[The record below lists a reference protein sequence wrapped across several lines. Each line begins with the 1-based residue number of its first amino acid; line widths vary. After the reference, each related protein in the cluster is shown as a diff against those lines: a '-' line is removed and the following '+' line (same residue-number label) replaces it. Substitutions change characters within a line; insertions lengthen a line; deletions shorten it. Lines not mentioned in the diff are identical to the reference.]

1 MGTISAESIPN
12 PEIQVLDTIQGLGTL
27 QSFYNLARLEAARS
41 FPTLMTA
48 ASRIEALAAS
58 CGSSKKAHAFLRT
71 AGEHKITPAE
81 AEALF
86 ERTTQPTLPLYLN
99 TTLSNIANTKEAAEI
114 RDALRFTQSL
124 AVFKTAL
131 AEQEQSDPT
140 VTIFKNLYKEW
151 AKLLP
156 ARHKAVPDTPA
167 FQVRTSTP
175 AISTS
180 AATSDN
186 SAQTPSHHTPSPQPA
201 PDASPAHPQHVPPN
215 KASNCYGSPRLRLI
229 FQQYLKRRTT
239 TGLATIKKY

>member
-1 MGTISAESIPN
+1 MAPTPEPITTNANPLQEAEAVRESHHATTRAHPQTKDAATMTEHGMGTISAESIPN

-71 AGEHKITPAE
+71 VGEHKITPAE

-86 ERTTQPTLPLYLN
+86 ERTTQPTLPPYLN

-124 AVFKTAL
+124 AVFKTANGRNYYQHDTKL
-131 AEQEQSDPT
+131 SPT
-140 VTIFKNLYKEW
+140 HRHRSVV
-151 AKLLP
+151 KLP
-156 ARHKAVPDTPA
+156 TPA
-167 FQVRTSTP
+167 LRTRNTYHQTKPRTDICNVLPPRFHNPCLFNSTDSG
-175 AISTS
+175 A
-180 AATSDN
+180 
-186 SAQTPSHHTPSPQPA
+186 
-201 PDASPAHPQHVPPN
+201 
-215 KASNCYGSPRLRLI
+215 
-229 FQQYLKRRTT
+229 
-239 TGLATIKKY
+239 

>member
-1 MGTISAESIPN
+1 MGTISAESIAN

-27 QSFYNLARLEAARS
+27 QSFYNLARLEAACL

-58 CGSSKKAHAFLRT
+58 CGSSKKAHAFLQT

-140 VTIFKNLYKEW
+140 L
-151 AKLLP
+151 
-156 ARHKAVPDTPA
+156 
-167 FQVRTSTP
+167 S
-175 AISTS
+175 
-180 AATSDN
+180 
-186 SAQTPSHHTPSPQPA
+186 
-201 PDASPAHPQHVPPN
+201 
-215 KASNCYGSPRLRLI
+215 LI
-229 FQQYLKRRTT
+229 H
-239 TGLATIKKY
+239 I